1 MRGQRSWLSH
11 WSIGVPWHTWHRL
24 EVVVLGSPWTLVPS
38 CGGPDDVAG
47 SGGGGGAG
55 GAMA

>member
-1 MRGQRSWLSH
+1 MALSL
-11 WSIGVPWHTWHRL
+11 VYRRDLAYRL
-24 EVVVLGSPWTLVPS
+24 EVVVVVVLGSPWTLVPS